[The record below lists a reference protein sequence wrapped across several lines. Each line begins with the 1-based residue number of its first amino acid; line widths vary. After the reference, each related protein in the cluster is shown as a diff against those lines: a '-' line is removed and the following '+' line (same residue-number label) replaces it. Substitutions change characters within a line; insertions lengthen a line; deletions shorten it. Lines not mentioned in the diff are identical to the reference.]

1 MDQFIYCLKIIRNVV
16 FMWSISL
23 GFLMLMTF
31 VSYKLR
37 VSSAVIYMM
46 IVTAYILGG
55 ITGGLFSCSIWA
67 AIWSGAAFIVSI
79 KLAEAICGK
88 GDIYHQNFVIYILIM
103 VAAIFGYYIKK

>member
-1 MDQFIYCLKIIRNVV
+1 MDNFIYCLKIVRNVI

-37 VSSAVIYMM
+37 VSTAIIYVM
-46 IVTAYILGG
+46 IVAAYILGG

-67 AIWSGAAFIVSI
+67 ALWSGTLFIASI
-79 KLAEAICGK
+79 KCIEGICGK
-88 GDIYHQNFVIYILIM
+88 GDIYHQNFVIYILII
-103 VAAIFGYYIKK
+103 VATTFGYYIKK